1 MPAVVGPTGRLRI
14 PYASS
19 KPRGSLIGLLTNR
32 PSSSRKVP
40 IEVKLSSPEPISAVI
55 ENASAIYVGLA
66 RGLRTSSIERH
77 LLAVTH

>member
-1 MPAVVGPTGRLRI
+1 MVGPTGRLRI

-55 ENASAIYVGLA
+55 ENASAIYVAWQGVSERPPLSVTCW
-66 RGLRTSSIERH
+66 RSLTS
-77 LLAVTH
+77 